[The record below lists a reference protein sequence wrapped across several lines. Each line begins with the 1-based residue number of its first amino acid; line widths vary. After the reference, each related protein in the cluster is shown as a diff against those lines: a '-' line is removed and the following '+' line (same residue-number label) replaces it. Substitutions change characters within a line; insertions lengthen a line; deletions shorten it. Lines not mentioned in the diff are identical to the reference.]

1 MATVKQIGSL
11 LEKSFEKWD
20 YNKAIKLSDNESKT
34 RDYLIEPF
42 FNLLGFNKMDHYSH
56 EFSLR
61 NSKGGIKKVDMVVT
75 LNGKN
80 PIMLVECKKATSN
93 LNKSHFKQLSKYFEH
108 HKESKVGILTNGV
121 VFEFYTVKWND
132 KKVLSNKPF
141 LVFNL
146 KDFTRADLEEI
157 AVFHIQ
163 LFDVKEILKIS
174 EKTYFL
180 NDFNVAL
187 TKTLFP
193 GSDELLKIIYQNM
206 GGKVTTDNVKIRLR
220 KLLNSVS
227 LNESIEKIKVLEG
240 KESSTGIFTSGEEL
254 KAFQI
259 IKTIL
264 VMNPRLKP
272 HYDRFSFRDYKGQFK
287 IVVDEMPSKEIC
299 NLTIAK
305 STKSISIENNS
316 YDLKNIS
323 TIELTRFKKKLV
335 DSALKFFKN

>member
-20 YNKAIKLSDNESKT
+20 FKKAIKLSDNESKT

-42 FNLLGFNKMDHYSH
+42 FNLLGYNKMDHYSH

-61 NSKGGIKKVDMVVT
+61 NSKGSVRKVDMVVT

-93 LNKSHFKQLSKYFEH
+93 LTRSHLKQLSKYFEH

-121 VFEFYTVKWND
+121 VYEFYTVKWNN
-132 KKVLSNKPF
+132 KKLLSDSPF
-141 LVFNL
+141 LVFDL
-146 KDFTRADLEEI
+146 RDFTRADLEDI
-157 AVFHIQ
+157 ANFHIQ
-163 LFDVKEILKIS
+163 LFNVKEILEIS
-174 EKTYFL
+174 EGTYFL
-180 NDFNVAL
+180 NDFHDAL

-206 GGKVTTDNVKIRLR
+206 GGKRATEGINKRLR

-227 LNESIEKIKVLEG
+227 LHDSIEKIKVLEG
-240 KESSTGIFTSGEEL
+240 KQSSSGIYTTAEEL

-264 VMNPRLKP
+264 VMNPRLKM
-272 HYDRFSFRDYKGQFK
+272 HCDRFGFKDYKGQFK
-287 IVVDEMPSKEIC
+287 IVVDEMPSKEVC
-299 NLTIAK
+299 NLVLTNT
-305 STKSISIENNS
+305 SKSISIENVF
-316 YDLKNIS
+316 YEIDKVS
-323 TIELTRFKKKLV
+323 TLELSKFKKKLV
-335 DSALKFFKN
+335 DSALKQV

>member
-1 MATVKQIGSL
+1 MATAKQIGIL
-11 LEKSFEKWD
+11 LEKSFEKWN
-20 YNKAIKLSDNESKT
+20 YKKAIRLSDNELKT

-61 NSKGGIKKVDMVVT
+61 NPKGRLEKVDMVVT
-75 LNGKN
+75 LNGKD

-108 HKESKVGILTNGV
+108 HKKSKVGILTNGV
-121 VFEFYTVKWND
+121 VYEFYTVKWND
-132 KKVLSNKPF
+132 KKTLSNAPF

-157 AVFHIQ
+157 ANFHIQ
-163 LFDVKEILKIS
+163 LFNVKEILRIS
-174 EKTYFL
+174 EGTYFL
-180 NDFNVAL
+180 NDFNMAL
-187 TKTLFP
+187 TQTLFP

-206 GGKVTTDNVKIRLR
+206 GGKITTDNIKVRLR

-227 LNESIEKIKVLEG
+227 LYESIEKIKILEG
-240 KESSTGIFTSGEEL
+240 KESSTGIFTSGQEL

-272 HYDRFSFRDYKGQFK
+272 HYNRFSYKDYKGQFK
-287 IVVDEMPSKEIC
+287 IVVDEMPSKEVC
-299 NLTIAK
+299 NITITN
-305 STKSISIENNS
+305 SSKSISIENNS
-316 YDLKNIS
+316 YELKEIS
-323 TIELTRFKKKLV
+323 TIELAKFKKKLV
-335 DSALKFFKN
+335 NSALKHI